1 MDMWR
6 HIVENFQLIHVVGAT
21 GTPKMFETKD
31 LIGAIIIGLL
41 SATGS
46 SLLTTR
52 ELAVKFQVFER
63 QQIQTEVAQKA
74 NSDKLDKVLDQHRLD
89 QLAISE
95 RITRLETAV
104 NGMSGAMGGMAGMSG
119 GRK

>member
-6 HIVENFQLIHVVGAT
+6 RIVENFPLIHVVGAT
-21 GTPKMFETKD
+21 GTLKMFETKD

-63 QQIQTEVAQKA
+63 QQIQTEVAQKQTQTSSTKCSINTGSINLPFQSA
-74 NSDKLDKVLDQHRLD
+74 SPALKRRRT
-89 QLAISE
+89 E
-95 RITRLETAV
+95 
-104 NGMSGAMGGMAGMSG
+104 
-119 GRK
+119 